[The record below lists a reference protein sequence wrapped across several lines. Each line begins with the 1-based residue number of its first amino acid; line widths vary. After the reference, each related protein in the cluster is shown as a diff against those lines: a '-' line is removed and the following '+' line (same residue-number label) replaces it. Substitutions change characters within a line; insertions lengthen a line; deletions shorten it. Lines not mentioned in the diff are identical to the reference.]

1 MKNKKLHLISND
13 GIIVEAQYEEA
24 RVSELIDK
32 MLDSGEDE
40 NDENDDIIEIP
51 LLNVSGESLKVIVD
65 FLKYYHKTKMNVI
78 PRPIPSVSVGDFIS
92 NEWYVNFIDRM
103 NNKEIFEIILAAN
116 YMAIQPIIDLGCA
129 KIASLIKGKTPEEV
143 KELLSN
149 S

>member
-13 GIIVEAQYEEA
+13 GIVVEAQYEEA
-24 RVSELIDK
+24 RVSDLIDR
-32 MLDSGEDE
+32 MLDSGDDD

-65 FLKYYHKTKMNVI
+65 FLKYYHKEKMGVI
-78 PRPIPSVSVGDFIS
+78 PRPIPSVSVGDFVN
-92 NEWYVNFIDRM
+92 NEWYVNFIDKM
-103 NNKEIFEIILAAN
+103 SSKEIFEIILAAN

-129 KIASLIKGKTPEEV
+129 KIATLIKGKTPEEV
-143 KELLSN
+143 KELFAN